1 MQTKYENVYLCIM
14 LLRFS
19 GCAFCRGKIIGYCYH
34 SFMIEEKIQCRWQF
48 RSPLLKDRLLAGPEV
63 LDCLLSSRGIK
74 GDLVSR
80 FLQPRLADLHRP
92 DLLHGIE
99 KSVSRILE
107 AIQNDQ
113 PIVVYG
119 DYDVDGVTASAI
131 LWHMITSIGGIV
143 YTYVPHRID
152 EGYGLNDD
160 AIKQL
165 CAGDLTAASSHDSA
179 QEEAGPNNA
188 GKPLIISVDCGVT
201 ATSQA
206 EIAKKFGVDLI
217 ITDHHEFDLDDL
229 PDCFAIV
236 HPGVHQDSAAPYPY
250 RELCGAGVAFKLAWE
265 IGKKYC
271 GSDKLPKDLQILLL
285 DLVSLAALGT
295 VADVVPLVDEN
306 RVLVQFGLGQIKRTR
321 ICGLNAMIDA
331 ARLREESVDSYHV
344 GFVLGPRL
352 NACGRMG
359 HAGKA
364 VHLLTGADEN
374 EAKKIS
380 EFLTRENDNRR
391 ATEKEIVEQ
400 AKEKVYTQGFL
411 VPQKRGIVVIDPA
424 WHQGVVGIV
433 ASRLVDAYARPTI
446 VLTVR
451 DGVATGSA
459 RSVDGVNIHEAL
471 TNISHFLNSF
481 GGHAMAAGMKLDL
494 DNIDAFR
501 EAFVD
506 QINQMLP
513 EEDLV
518 KKIWV
523 DGIIELKSL
532 TMPLVRSIEK
542 MEPFGRDN
550 PRPQFGIKGVRTQ
563 QMRRIGGG
571 GKHLSMFVN
580 QDGPSVKAVG
590 FGMGDQAERLPL
602 GGIFDIVVEPKLNTW
617 KGKTSVE
624 LFIKD
629 IKSSEI

>member
-1 MQTKYENVYLCIM
+1 M
-14 LLRFS
+14 R
-19 GCAFCRGKIIGYCYH
+19 IIC
-34 SFMIEEKIQCRWQF
+34 SDAAIIRPMIEEKVQCRWKF
-48 RSPLLKDRLLAGPEV
+48 RDTQLEGRVLAGPEIV
-63 LDCLLSSRGIK
+63 DCLLSSRSIT
-74 GDLVSR
+74 GDAVAN

-92 DLLHGIE
+92 DLLEGINI
-99 KSVSRILE
+99 SVPRILK
-107 AIQNDQ
+107 AIEDDQ
-113 PIVVYG
+113 PIVIYG

-131 LWHMITSIGGIV
+131 LWHMITAIGGVV

-160 AIKQL
+160 AIRQL
-165 CAGDLTAASSHDSA
+165 CSGNLSAASLHDTG
-179 QEEAGPNNA
+179 EEISGAVDA

-201 ATSQA
+201 ATGQA
-206 EIAKKFGVDLI
+206 TIAKEMGVDLI
-217 ITDHHEFDLDDL
+217 ITDHHEFDMDDL

-236 HPGVHQDSAAPYPY
+236 HPGVHQHSETEYPY

-364 VHLLTGADEN
+364 VHLLTGANEA
-374 EAKKIS
+374 EAKKIA

-391 ATEKEIVEQ
+391 VTEKLIVEQ
-400 AKEKVYTQGFL
+400 AKEKVHTQNYLTPDKRAL
-411 VPQKRGIVVIDPA
+411 VVMDPS

-433 ASRLVDAYARPTI
+433 ASRLVDSYARPTI
-446 VLTVR
+446 VLTVK
-451 DGVATGSA
+451 DGIATGSA

-471 TNISHFLNSF
+471 IKVSGFLNSF
-481 GGHAMAAGMKLDL
+481 GGHAMAAGMKLDI
-494 DNIDAFR
+494 DKVDAFR
-501 EAFVD
+501 DAFINE
-506 QINQMLP
+506 INQMLP

-518 KKIWV
+518 RTVWV
-523 DGIIELKSL
+523 DGIVELKSL
-532 TMPLVRSIEK
+532 TMPLVRSIER

-571 GKHLSMFVN
+571 GKHLSMFVS
-580 QDGPSVKAVG
+580 QDGPNIKAVG
-590 FGMGDQAERLPL
+590 FGMGDDAENLPL

-617 KGKTSVE
+617 KGKTNVE

-629 IKSSEI
+629 IRPSED